1 MTTGEMLIIEIKGRD
16 MGDFEIK
23 TAAAQRWVDAV
34 NRDGRFGQWQYHPI
48 TNPPELGMLLESALA
63 TAH

>member
-1 MTTGEMLIIEIKGRD
+1 

-23 TAAAQRWVDAV
+23 TAAALRWVEAV

-48 TNPPELGMLLESALA
+48 TNPPELGVLLERALA